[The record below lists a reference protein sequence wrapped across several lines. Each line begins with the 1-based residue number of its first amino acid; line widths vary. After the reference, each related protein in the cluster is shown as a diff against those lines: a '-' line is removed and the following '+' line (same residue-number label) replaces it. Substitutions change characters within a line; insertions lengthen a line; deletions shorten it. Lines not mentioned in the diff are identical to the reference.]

1 MNSNIKNFI
10 HEQVKNVI
18 NETINDNLHQFINYI
33 KSSGKF
39 GTLKS
44 DCRNLHDAIGE
55 INARYYVVYALDYE
69 FSEYCEENGYDEED
83 YDLKAKFISN
93 EMQKTLEFILS
104 SVTINNNGL
113 IYIERNIKI
122 PNLLKVGE
130 LGYDLNNKYGGH
142 LGIYWSYISGQ
153 VIDATDGVEISFKG
167 WVRPEDIDWEATVSA
182 NICCPDEYEITLEY
196 DTPIQIDVI
205 TIIPKRGHTRTIWN
219 KPIIL
224 QA

>member
-10 HEQVKNVI
+10 YEQVKNVI

-44 DCRNLHDAIGE
+44 DWCNLRDIIGN
-55 INARYYVVYALDYE
+55 INTSYDVDCALDYE
-69 FSEYCEENGYDEED
+69 FSEYCKENGYDEED
-83 YDLKAKFISN
+83 YDLKAKFINN

-104 SVTINNNGL
+104 NITINNNGL

-122 PNLLKVGE
+122 PKLLNVGK

-153 VIDATDGVEISFKG
+153 VIDATYGVEISFKG
-167 WVRPEDIDWEATVSA
+167 WVRPEDIDWDATVNA
-182 NICCPDEYEITLEY
+182 NICCPDEYEITLGY
-196 DTPIQIDVI
+196 DTQIQIDAI
-205 TIIPKRGHTRTIWN
+205 TIIPKRGYTRTIWN

>member
-83 YDLKAKFISN
+83 SDIKTKFINN
-93 EMQKTLEFILS
+93 EIQKTLEFILS
-104 SVTINNNGL
+104 NITINNNNL

-122 PNLLKVGE
+122 PNLLNVGK

-153 VIDATDGVEISFKG
+153 VIDGTDGVEISFKG
-167 WVRPEDIDWEATVSA
+167 WVRPEDIDWETTVNA
-182 NICCPDEYEITLEY
+182 NICCPDEYEITLRE
-196 DTPIQIDVI
+196 DTPIQIDAI
-205 TIIPKRGHTRTIWN
+205 TIIPKRGHTHTIWN

>member
-10 HEQVKNVI
+10 YEQVKNVI

-44 DCRNLHDAIGE
+44 DWCNLRDIIGN
-55 INARYYVVYALDYE
+55 INTSYDVDCALDYE
-69 FSEYCEENGYDEED
+69 FSEYCKENGYDEED
-83 YDLKAKFISN
+83 YGLKAKFINN

-104 SVTINNNGL
+104 NITINNNGL

-122 PNLLKVGE
+122 PKLLNVGK

-153 VIDATDGVEISFKG
+153 VIDATYGVEISFKG
-167 WVRPEDIDWEATVSA
+167 WVRPEDIDWDATVNA
-182 NICCPDEYEITLEY
+182 NICCPDEYEITLGY
-196 DTPIQIDVI
+196 DTQIQIDAI
-205 TIIPKRGHTRTIWN
+205 TIIPKRGYTRTIWN